1 MKELKKKSVGKLIG
15 MKIEVFYDHI
25 RSNQIQ
31 LSKARLI
38 PPFKLG
44 DEMALT
50 SVLLS
55 AFRLVREYRFEV
67 FGDIGMMKGGQ
78 VHAYTEVSFEGHTDR
93 IDGLVLIVKAGVIRD
108 AAIFEMK
115 NSANEL
121 AIDQI
126 ERYQQIARQFKIP
139 NFVTVSNQFVSDP
152 TQSPLPLKQYK
163 GLNMRHFSWS
173 YLLTIGHLLLYK
185 NDKNIEDDDQ
195 KGLMKEIIKYFEH
208 KKSGI
213 IGVSQLSKGWVST
226 SRNILAKAKLKQGDP
241 EVEDTVRDWIQ
252 VERNLSLNLSKEL
265 GSLITTGPHKYR
277 GNLLLRIKD
286 DCKALG
292 DSNQLCSIFR
302 IKGAA
307 SDIEIN
313 ANFDLRTVEFLVS
326 LVAPGDKTMK
336 GQVGWIRAQLQQ
348 CDSRAEKAAD
358 DSGPSLF
365 DSLAKNLWI
374 DVAIKNSPTRSRY
387 KISDLDTILVDF
399 KGREIR
405 EFKIVYSKPLGETFG
420 SARKIFPAL
429 DRILINFYI
438 AVVQHLK
445 KWEPAAPKVR
455 PSAKSEVV
463 DQEHFIDVISE
474 HPKTFRRYF

>member
-25 RSNQIQ
+25 RNSQIK

-55 AFRLVREYRFEV
+55 ALRLVKEYRLGV
-67 FGDIGMMKGGQ
+67 FGDIGIMKGGQ
-78 VHAYTEVSFEGHTDR
+78 VHAYTEVTFEGHTDR
-93 IDGLVLIVKAGVIRD
+93 IDGLVLIVKAGEIRD

-115 NSANEL
+115 NGASEL
-121 AIDQI
+121 ALDQI

-139 NFVTVSNQFVSDP
+139 HFATVSNQFVSDP
-152 TQSPLPLKQYK
+152 TQSPLPVKQYK

-173 YLLTIGHLLLYK
+173 YLLTIGYLLLYK

-195 KGLMKEIIKYFEH
+195 KGLMKEIIKYFEN

-213 IGVSQLSKGWVST
+213 LGISQLSNGWVST
-226 SRNILAKAKLKQGDP
+226 TRNVLAKAKLKQSDP
-241 EVEDTVRDWIQ
+241 DVEDTVRDWIQ
-252 VERNLSLNLSKEL
+252 VERNLALNLSKEL
-265 GSLITTGPHKYR
+265 GSLVTTGPNKYR

-292 DSNQLCSIFR
+292 DFNQLCSIFR
-302 IKGAA
+302 VKGAA
-307 SDIEIN
+307 SDIEFN
-313 ANFDLRTVEFLVS
+313 ANFDRRTAEVIVS
-326 LVAPGDKTMK
+326 LTAPGDKTMK
-336 GQVGWIRAQLQQ
+336 GQVGWIRTQLQQ
-348 CDSRAEKAAD
+348 CNARSEKASD
-358 DSGPSLF
+358 GSGSSLF

-374 DVAIKNSPTRSRY
+374 EVAIKKSPASSRY
-387 KISDLDTILVDF
+387 KISALDSILVDF
-399 KGREIR
+399 KGRDIR
-405 EFKIVYSKPLGETFG
+405 EFKVVYSKPLGETFS

-429 DRILINFYI
+429 DGILINYYI

-445 KWEPAAPKVR
+445 KWEPSAPKVK
-455 PSAKSEVV
+455 PSSKSEVV
-463 DQEHFIDVISE
+463 DEEHFIDVISE
-474 HPKTFRRYF
+474 HPETFKRYL

>member
-1 MKELKKKSVGKLIG
+1 MKELKKKSIGKLIG
-15 MKIEVFYDHI
+15 MKVEVFYDHI
-25 RSNQIQ
+25 RNKQIQ

-55 AFRLVREYRFEV
+55 ALRLIKEYRLDV

-78 VHAYTEVSFEGHTDR
+78 VHAYTEVTFEGHTDR

-115 NSANEL
+115 NGANEL
-121 AIDQI
+121 ALDQI
-126 ERYQQIARQFKIP
+126 ERYQQISRQFKIP
-139 NFVTVSNQFVSDP
+139 NFATISNQFVSDP
-152 TQSPLPLKQYK
+152 TQSPLPIKQYK

-185 NDKNIEDDDQ
+185 NDRNIEDDDQ

-213 IGVSQLSKGWVST
+213 LGVSQLSKGWVST
-226 SRNILAKAKLKQGDP
+226 TRNVLAKAKLKPGDS
-241 EVEDTVRDWIQ
+241 EVEDTVKDWMQ
-252 VERNLSLNLSKEL
+252 VERNLALNLSREL
-265 GSLITTGPHKYR
+265 GSLVTTGPNKYR
-277 GNLLLRIKD
+277 GNLFLRIKD

-292 DSNQLCSIFR
+292 ESNQLCSIFR
-302 IKGAA
+302 VKGAA

-313 ANFDLRTVEFLVS
+313 ANFDLRTAEVIVS
-326 LVAPGDKTMK
+326 LAAPADKTMK
-336 GQVGWIRAQLQQ
+336 GQIGWIRAQLQQ
-348 CDSRAEKAAD
+348 CSTRSEKASG
-358 DSGPSLF
+358 DSGSNLF

-374 DVAIKNSPTRSRY
+374 EAAIKNSPARSRY
-387 KISDLDTILVDF
+387 KINDLDSILVDF
-399 KGREIR
+399 KEREIR
-405 EFKIVYSKPLGETFG
+405 EFKIVYSKPLSETFS

-429 DRILINFYI
+429 NGILINYYI

-474 HPKTFRRYF
+474 HPESFRRYF